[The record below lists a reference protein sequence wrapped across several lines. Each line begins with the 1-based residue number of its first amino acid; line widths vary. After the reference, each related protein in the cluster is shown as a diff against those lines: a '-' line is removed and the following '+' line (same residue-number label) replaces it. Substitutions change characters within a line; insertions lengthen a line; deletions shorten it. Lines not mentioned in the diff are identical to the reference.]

1 MRDETEDVALC
12 GYLTAED
19 IHVSNLLELGNIVTT
34 HYRQPAWGVGGR
46 FIRDGHMI
54 ASGQEDPRTAQR
66 GHTIHLNLQRP
77 VHLPADRYFFYHEV
91 FEESHRQGGVS
102 GGLYGSLNTGLG
114 SSDDRDRVL
123 ENRARAAA
131 WLGVTADRLAT
142 PYQIHSAKAV
152 ILGDVWQPGKGPKV
166 DAVIADRPGVAIG
179 VGTADC
185 GPVLFAD
192 PQAGIIAA
200 THAGWQGALSG
211 ILEAALTA
219 MESLGADRTTTI
231 AVLGPTISGTAY
243 EVGAEFVA
251 RFTAAE
257 SDNDRFFAAGPRD
270 GHAMFD
276 LPAYILARLTAAGI
290 GKAHDLGHCTYADEA
305 HCFSYRRAT
314 HRRESDYGRLLS
326 AIVLE
331 D

>member
-1 MRDETEDVALC
+1 MANFAAMDVPRHQPQP
-12 GYLTAED
+12 LTAAPLAALD
-19 IHVSNLLELGNIVTT
+19 G
-34 HYRQPAWGVGGR
+34 
-46 FIRDGHMI
+46 IRH
-54 ASGQEDPRTAQR
+54 A
-66 GHTIHLNLQRP
+66 
-77 VHLPADRYFFYHEV
+77 FFT
-91 FEESHRQGGVS
+91 RQGGVS

-131 WLGVTADRLAT
+131 WLGVAADRLAT
-142 PYQIHSAKAV
+142 PYQIHSADAV
-152 ILGDVWQPGKGPKV
+152 IVGDVWQPGKGPKA
-166 DAVIADRPGVAIG
+166 DAVVTDRPGIAIG

-192 PQAGIIAA
+192 PQAHIIAA
-200 THAGWQGALSG
+200 AHSGWPGSLSG
-211 ILEAALTA
+211 VLEATLDA
-219 MESLGADRTTTI
+219 MESLGADRATI
-231 AVLGPTISGTAY
+231 TAVLGPTISGAAY

-251 RFTAAE
+251 RFVAADP
-257 SDNDRFFAAGPRD
+257 DNDRFFAPASRD

-290 GKAHDLGHCTYADEA
+290 GQAHDLGYCTYGDEA
-305 HCFSYRRAT
+305 RCFSYRRAT
-314 HRRESDYGRLLS
+314 HRQQADYGRLLS